1 MGGICLIFPVNGDII
16 AVTIQKI
23 RCKRTTATQFETG
36 KGVLGHEN
44 IKNFDFVIAYKKGIL
59 TEKEY
64 KKEKKQLLKRKD

>member
-1 MGGICLIFPVNGDII
+1 MGGICLIFPVNGDFI

-44 IKNFDFVIAYKKGIL
+44 IKNFDFVIVNHDCIEFKFL
-59 TEKEY
+59 W
-64 KKEKKQLLKRKD
+64 LP